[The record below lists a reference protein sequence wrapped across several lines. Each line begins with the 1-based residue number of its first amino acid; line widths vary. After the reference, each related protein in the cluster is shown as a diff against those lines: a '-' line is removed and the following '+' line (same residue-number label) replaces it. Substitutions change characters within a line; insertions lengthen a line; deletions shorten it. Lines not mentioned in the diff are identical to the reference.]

1 MKRLK
6 IGIVS
11 QSYYPCFGG
20 VTEHVHHVAIELERL
35 GHSVTIIT
43 GGPEAQVPGASP
55 RVVRRGRTVLVP
67 SNGAR
72 ASITVGFGLSGW
84 MKSFLVSER
93 FDIIQV
99 HCPLTPTLP
108 LLAIRHAPCPVVG
121 TFHASA
127 ERHLGYDLFHKR
139 LRPYHSRLAGRIAV
153 SVPARDFVSRYFG
166 GDYKIIPNGVD
177 PARFS
182 PDAPPL
188 PRFND
193 GAFNV
198 LYVGRLDPRK
208 GLPLLIDSFR
218 RLRLNRGGHTRL
230 LIVGDGPL
238 RRRLTRS
245 LETELRVAVHF
256 EGRVSPDL
264 LPSYYA
270 SSHVLCSPA
279 TGNESFGIVL
289 LEAMASGVPVVAS
302 DIPGY
307 RTVLTNGEQGLI
319 VEPRSS
325 QSLTAALELL
335 AGDESLRK
343 DMGRRGIERANEFS
357 WSSIALKLE
366 DYFFE
371 LLDDRSLGRV
381 PAQTPN
387 AAVARSRA

>member
-1 MKRLK
+1 MKLLK
-6 IGIVS
+6 IGIIT

-20 VTEHVHHVAIELERL
+20 VTEHVHHTATELERL
-35 GHSVTIIT
+35 GHSVAVIT
-43 GGPEAQVPGASP
+43 GGPEAQMPGPSP
-55 RVVRRGRTVLVP
+55 RIVRKGRTVLVP

-72 ASITVGFGLSGW
+72 ASITVGLGLSRW
-84 MKSFLVSER
+84 MKSLLRSER

-108 LLAIRHAPCPVVG
+108 LLAIKHAPCPVVG

-127 ERHLGYDLFHKR
+127 KRHLGYDLFR
-139 LRPYHSRLAGRIAV
+139 GCLRPYHSRLAGRVAV
-153 SVPARDFVSRYFG
+153 SAPARDFVGGYFG
-166 GDYKIIPNGVD
+166 GDYRIIPNGVD
-177 PARFS
+177 PTRFS
-182 PDAPPL
+182 PDAAPL
-188 PRFND
+188 LKFSD
-193 GAFNV
+193 GVFNV

-208 GLPLLIDSFR
+208 GLSLLIDSFR
-218 RLRLNRGGHTRL
+218 RLRLNRGPDTRL
-230 LIVGDGPL
+230 IIVGDGPL
-238 RRRLTRS
+238 KRRLRCS
-245 LETELRVAVHF
+245 LENELRDAVHF
-256 EGRVSPDL
+256 EGRVSPEL
-264 LPSYYA
+264 LPRYYA

-335 AGDESLRK
+335 AGDESLREK
-343 DMGRRGIERANEFS
+343 MGGRGIERANEFS
-357 WSSIALKLE
+357 WSGIALKLE
-366 DYFFE
+366 DYFFD
-371 LLDDRSLGRV
+371 LLDDRSRR
-381 PAQTPN
+381 PISARTPV